1 MALAGASEGPRGL
14 VHARGR
20 LVEHVEHG
28 VEHGVEHAVEHAVE
42 HVVPAD
48 KHESRVLCFDSTS
61 SSVDVHVEYSAPRA
75 RPTLSPSSSPIRC
88 PRYVYARTR
97 PAGRKNERTRRMELV
112 GRVVREDS
120 NEISERSVSIQ
131 LELGIELAI
140 YVKVWYSARS
150 YSMWIRR
157 MIRSRSQ
164 PPDTYDPTHSRKAS
178 SSYSNTTNR
187 GTRPKNEPS
196 PATAPPSPT

>member
-1 MALAGASEGPRGL
+1 LLLALAGASEGPRGL

-20 LVEHVEHG
+20 LVEH

-75 RPTLSPSSSPIRC
+75 TPTLSPSSSPIRC

-140 YVKVWYSARS
+140 YVIVWYSARS
-150 YSMWIRR
+150 YSMYVWIR
-157 MIRSRSQ
+157 MDTLGGQ
-164 PPDTYDPTHSRKAS
+164 PPDT
-178 SSYSNTTNR
+178 
-187 GTRPKNEPS
+187 
-196 PATAPPSPT
+196 